1 MWMVIVHLGER
12 QTFRSI
18 VQDYSTMLISN
29 SFVINDSPRFLDS
42 YTFKKS
48 TILYL
53 PPSLSSFFHSSLR
66 VIPSSIFF
74 CERFT
79 TQWKPSCNLTSE
91 SRAMVT
97 FDRVSLSRFCP
108 GGNKIMAD
116 LGTCMYQTC
125 QIFLKYQIINIAQS
139 INHHIVEAS
148 FLRNVR
154 NPHVPNYKIPSYKR
168 HPHQGDFRTPSP
180 QYRMLLHWLHH
191 HIW

>member
-12 QTFRSI
+12 QMFRSI

-116 LGTCMYQTC
+116 LGTCMSSNVPDFSQISNHQHRSKHQPPYRKSILSSQCAKLTC
-125 QIFLKYQIINIAQS
+125 A
-139 INHHIVEAS
+139 
-148 FLRNVR
+148 
-154 NPHVPNYKIPSYKR
+154 
-168 HPHQGDFRTPSP
+168 
-180 QYRMLLHWLHH
+180 
-191 HIW
+191 